1 MPGGSLGLQLALPP
15 ADSGGGPAAQGREGR
30 GCYTPCSGT
39 QPRPCP
45 ALHAGALLA
54 RTPRVCVCVRVARRS
69 GWVGWCACG
78 HACCT
83 RHSGLRFARRG
94 QRCLRVCLACSRVQP
109 SPCPPS
115 HVCALLARSP
125 RVCVR
130 VCVARRSGWVGWCAC
145 CIMVL
150 IRHSDLRFARRGQRC
165 FRVCLACALLTVSQ
179 CVTA

>member
-1 MPGGSLGLQLALPP
+1 MRGG
-15 ADSGGGPAAQGREGR
+15 AA
-30 GCYTPCSGT
+30 TS
-39 QPRPCP
+39 P
-45 ALHAGALLA
+45 ALVRSPAPAPPYCLHACALLA
-54 RTPRVCVCVRVARRS
+54 RTPRVCVCVCVARRS
-69 GWVGWCACG
+69 GWVGWCACC

-94 QRCLRVCLACSRVQP
+94 QRRLRVCLACSGVQP
-109 SPCPPS
+109 CPRPTS

-130 VCVARRSGWVGWCAC
+130 ARVARRLGWVGWCAC
-145 CIMVL
+145 YLMLL

-165 FRVCLACALLTVSQ
+165 FRVCLACALLIVSQ